1 MKIYNKNIY
10 WQKLVD
16 NENSNTR
23 SDSSVEGLID
33 TYHYIF
39 NCANNTI
46 DYVSDTFEFVT
57 GRKKSRF
64 SISTFL
70 DMIHPDDIEHY
81 FLCEERS
88 QQFSNSLSFGEHFR
102 YRMDYAY
109 RIQKQDGS
117 YMTIRQQRQAI
128 DINAQ
133 GHLTKTC
140 IMHQKI
146 QEVPGLPVN
155 DYYVFDKVKNELV
168 DTNNVFNLTKREQ
181 HIFDLIRDGL
191 SSNEIADKLN
201 LSRHTV
207 DTHRKNI
214 LKRTNTKNFFAL
226 QMKFNSVNESMISLA
241 R

>member
-10 WQKLVD
+10 WQKLID

-23 SDSSVEGLID
+23 SHSSVEGIID

-133 GHLTKTC
+133 GHLTKHVSC
-140 IMHQKI
+140 IKKFRKCRDCPSTTIM
-146 QEVPGLPVN
+146 
-155 DYYVFDKVKNELV
+155 F
-168 DTNNVFNLTKREQ
+168 
-181 HIFDLIRDGL
+181 LIR
-191 SSNEIADKLN
+191 
-201 LSRHTV
+201 
-207 DTHRKNI
+207 
-214 LKRTNTKNFFAL
+214 
-226 QMKFNSVNESMISLA
+226 
-241 R
+241 